1 MSGNIEREM
10 NAYKGYDKI
19 VPSPPATSH
28 EAKKQRRKKAL
39 LALICSTVLL
49 IGLIYACIQYTHGEE
64 SGPNRIRSS
73 DLVLKVCNSTSHH
86 DLCMSALRPCAGHL
100 RANMSELARI
110 AVEVSRDEVI
120 RVSQFAV
127 DLYRTEV
134 GNSLGALED
143 CRKLLNDT
151 VDQLNSSV
159 SLLAEQ
165 GWKQRITDLRTWLSA
180 ALTNPSTCVE
190 GFEDMGVSM
199 NENMKQKVERVTD
212 LVSNALAI
220 VSFVSDSEKST
231 ENDP

>member
-1 MSGNIEREM
+1 MSGNIDRGM

-19 VPSPPATSH
+19 VPSPPASSH

-49 IGLIYACIQYTHGEE
+49 IGLIYACIQFTHGGE

-86 DLCMSALRPCAGHL
+86 NLCMSSFRPCAGHL

-110 AVEVSRDEVI
+110 AVEVSRDEAI
-120 RVSQFAV
+120 RVTQFAM
-127 DLYRTEV
+127 DLDRSAE

-151 VDQLNSSV
+151 VEQLNSSV
-159 SLLAEQ
+159 SVLAEQ
-165 GWKQRITDLRTWLSA
+165 GWKQRIADLRTWLSG

-190 GFEDMGVSM
+190 GFEDMGVKM

-231 ENDP
+231 EIDP